1 MVLNIAASW
10 LISPL
15 AGLVT
20 AYIFFM
26 IIKKTIFA
34 KEDPVKEAKI
44 VAPFFIF
51 FTIVV
56 ITMSVIYKGLKNLNF
71 DLPLIQALMIS
82 FIVGIIAS
90 LIGHFFFVSHK
101 YKYDKDKYK
110 RLENFFIS
118 LQIVTA
124 ASVAF
129 AHGANDVANAVGPLV
144 TIVDIYTG
152 VSLSAKTVIPLWVLI
167 LGGFGIVLG
176 ISTWG
181 YRVIYTVGK
190 RITEI
195 TPTRGF
201 VAQLAAAF
209 TVLVFSKL
217 GMPISTSHVIVG
229 AVMGVGFARGLA
241 TINYKVIK
249 NIVYSWIVTLP
260 VAMGVSAGIFLLLK
274 CIFLG

>member
-1 MVLNIAASW
+1 M
-10 LISPL
+10 
-15 AGLVT
+15 
-20 AYIFFM
+20 
-26 IIKKTIFA
+26 
-34 KEDPVKEAKI
+34 
-44 VAPFFIF
+44 
-51 FTIVV
+51 
-56 ITMSVIYKGLKNLNF
+56 
-71 DLPLIQALMIS
+71 
-82 FIVGIIAS
+82 
-90 LIGHFFFVSHK
+90 
-101 YKYDKDKYK
+101 
-110 RLENFFIS
+110 
-118 LQIVTA
+118 
-124 ASVAF
+124 
-129 AHGANDVANAVGPLV
+129 
-144 TIVDIYTG
+144 
-152 VSLSAKTVIPLWVLI
+152 SLSAKTVIPLWVLI